1 MRINDTKLNPCALNP
16 DCMEETKEISALFHL
31 IDDPD
36 EEVFISVS
44 ERIVSFGKGIIPNLE
59 NLWENTPV
67 DVIQER
73 IELLIHRLHYRD
85 LTDEFNAWKNHPD
98 PDLLNGAILVAKY
111 QYPELLTSSVYA
123 EIEKMRRNIW
133 LELNS
138 YLTPL
143 EQTNVMTTILYNYYN
158 LKGNEITYGEP
169 NEFLINKVLDGKR
182 GNAISN
188 GIIYV
193 ILAELLDVPIRAI
206 NIPRQFIMAYFD
218 VDYNWQV
225 PSNPAHK
232 IQFYIDPMTGHIFTH
247 KDVEAYFK
255 RIAIPPTTSYFKPV
269 TKKRIIQFLLEEF
282 ARCFDDDKNQYKKQE
297 LLILADSLNE

>member
-1 MRINDTKLNPCALNP
+1 
-16 DCMEETKEISALFHL
+16 MEETKEISALFHL

-36 EEVFISVS
+36 EEVFVTVS

-85 LTDEFNAWKNHPD
+85 LTEEFNNWKNQPE

-158 LKGNEITYGEP
+158 LKGNEITYSEP

-188 GIIYV
+188 GMIYV

-206 NIPRQFIMAYFD
+206 NIPRQFILAYFD

-232 IQFYIDPMTGHIFTH
+232 IQFYVDPMTGHIFTH

-255 RIAIPPTTSYFKPV
+255 RLSIPPTTSYFKPIS
-269 TKKRIIQFLLEEF
+269 KKRIIQFLLEEF
-282 ARCFDDDKNQYKKQE
+282 AKCFDDEKNQYKKQE
-297 LLILADSLNE
+297 LLILADSISDV